1 MTRTRTGDAGTKVT
15 IHLNMAARAGVSLAG
30 GMTNTTGMKNTNAG
44 SAMAAVMLPAGIANA
59 ILKMKTGRTG
69 GLNTAREAR
78 TDRATMAEVME
89 AFNTAREV
97 SIDKVDSMARATMAK
112 VMAALN
118 TADRI
123 IAARVDQS
131 AVTVRK
137 TVEAGVMAA
146 ANTAALQAG
155 MKAAGV
161 SVNPKAVIQARVK
174 AASAAACLMKVNPT
188 ENPKVAVV
196 QGAPKE
202 RAAANTAR
210 DSGASATMA
219 RATCGT
225 TTVSHASHAMA
236 MTDGLTVMVHAAT
249 GKGSLHCLSKNVSY
263 KGCRRVAPFVFR
275 I

>member
-1 MTRTRTGDAGTKVT
+1 MAKAVSTVKV
-15 IHLNMAARAGVSLAG
+15 I
-30 GMTNTTGMKNTNAG
+30 
-44 SAMAAVMLPAGIANA
+44 
-59 ILKMKTGRTG
+59 
-69 GLNTAREAR
+69 
-78 TDRATMAEVME
+78 MAEVM
-89 AFNTAREV
+89 V
-97 SIDKVDSMARATMAK
+97 V
-112 VMAALN
+112 LN
-118 TADRI
+118 TAARI
-123 IAARVDQS
+123 IAALVGQS

-188 ENPKVAVV
+188 ENTKVAAV

-202 RAAANTAR
+202 RAAVNTAR

-236 MTDGLTVMVHAAT
+236 VTDGLTVMVHAAT

-263 KGCRRVAPFVFR
+263 KGCHRVAPFVFR